1 MFANSLN
8 VEFIRTLFTFWL
20 PCIENEPIFQHYE
33 FIPICKFTIT
43 NLFSLRY
50 DYNIKEE
57 REREKKKT
65 ALPSNPEFFTTLH
78 FTSLLPWARHL
89 INTRVP
95 LPKDTAACP
104 LLATCKSLNPLQFG
118 AEHQPLSLHFLIVI
132 IISDVFHSEFALIH

>member
-1 MFANSLN
+1 MPTVSMWNLLELYSLSDSLALKMSQFFSTMNSSPSVNSLLL
-8 VEFIRTLFTFWL
+8 IYSPWDMTTTL
-20 PCIENEPIFQHYE
+20 
-33 FIPICKFTIT
+33 KK
-43 NLFSLRY
+43 R
-50 DYNIKEE
+50 E
-57 REREKKKT
+57 REREKKT